1 MNGNL
6 KNLWTKSDQE
16 ILEILK
22 KCESCESEEFKYA
35 YAVLQLKH
43 LAAIAEKLGSIEDKL
58 DDQMKFMDRIAT
70 ATELDA
76 MDIMRD

>member
-1 MNGNL
+1 MNRNL
-6 KNLWTKSDQE
+6 KNLWIKSDRE
-16 ILEILK
+16 ILELLE

-43 LAAIAEKLGSIEDKL
+43 LAALAEKLGSIEDKL
-58 DDQMKFMDRIAT
+58 NDQIQLLDRIAT

-76 MDIMRD
+76 MDVMRD